1 MRLRK
6 KKLPAALWAVLV
18 LALSATLVL
27 AAYYGKGNFKDVFV
41 NRKHSFSSD
50 VLSSI
55 SGFEEADK
63 NVVRPQG
70 MAAKSISFYN
80 YDRSTGEY
88 NDFDVTFSV
97 YAWLEDKGDTGRTY
111 DITYGTTADEKVSV
125 SGTAPD
131 EPIFRAT
138 LKGKKASELAITVWF
153 NADANDDLTTFPNLL
168 MVAVPDTPRYM
179 ASRMLGAC
187 IVPSR
192 SEGFHVDCG
201 FEKTDGKVDIEDY
214 AAFIYGISMV
224 GEPPENGVLRV
235 LWRSNRLTL
244 MEHNNFTAQD
254 VQNPTDEFDK
264 YIDIPQETDYYG
276 RLSFMRVQG
285 IEDENNP
292 WKIANPAYT
301 WMDLESFVKWQQLP

>member
-50 VLSSI
+50 VLSSV

-63 NVVRPQG
+63 NVVRPHG

-97 YAWLEDKGDTGRTY
+97 YAWLDKGDTGRAYT
-111 DITYGTTADEKVSV
+111 ISYGTTTGKTVNSTTHD
-125 SGTAPD
+125 T
-131 EPIFRAT
+131 PIFTAT

-153 NADANDDLTTFPNLL
+153 NANANEDLTTFPKLL

-201 FEKTDGKVDIEDY
+201 FEKTEGNVNIEDY

-224 GEPPENGVLRV
+224 GEPPKNGGLRV
-235 LWRSNRLTL
+235 LWRSDRLTL
-244 MEHNNFTAQD
+244 MEHNNFKAQD
-254 VQNPTDEFDK
+254 VKNPTDGFDK
-264 YIDIPQETDYYG
+264 YIDIPQETDYYV

-285 IEDENNP
+285 IEDEKNNP
-292 WKIANPAYT
+292 WKNNSYNWT
-301 WMDLESFVKWQQLP
+301 DLERFVKWQQLS

>member
-50 VLSSI
+50 VLSSV
-55 SGFEEADK
+55 SRFEDADK
-63 NVVRPQG
+63 NVVRPHG

-97 YAWLEDKGDTGRTY
+97 YAWLDKGDTGRAYT
-111 DITYGTTADEKVSV
+111 ISYGTTTGKTVNSTTHD
-125 SGTAPD
+125 T
-131 EPIFRAT
+131 PIFTAT
-138 LKGKKASELAITVWF
+138 LKGKKASELAITVQF
-153 NADANDDLTTFPNLL
+153 NANANEDLTTFPKLL

-235 LWRSNRLTL
+235 LWRSDRLTL
-244 MEHNNFTAQD
+244 MEHNNFTAQN
-254 VQNPTDEFDK
+254 VENPTDGFDK
-264 YIDIPQETDYYG
+264 YIYIPQETDYYG

-292 WKIANPAYT
+292 WKKNSFT
-301 WMDLESFVKWQQLP
+301 WSDLESFVKWQQLP

>member
-50 VLSSI
+50 VLSSV
-55 SGFEEADK
+55 SRFEEADK

-97 YAWLEDKGDTGRTY
+97 YAWLDKGDTGRAYT
-111 DITYGTTADEKVSV
+111 ISYGSTTGETVDS
-125 SGTAPD
+125 TAHD
-131 EPIFRAT
+131 KAVFTAT

-235 LWRSNRLTL
+235 LWQSDRLTL
-244 MEHNNFTAQD
+244 MEHNNFKAQD
-254 VQNPTDEFDK
+254 VENPQDGFDK

-285 IEDENNP
+285 IADEKNP
-292 WKIANPAYT
+292 WKKNSFT
-301 WMDLESFVKWQQLP
+301 WSNLESFVKWQQLS

>member
-50 VLSSI
+50 VLSSV
-55 SGFEEADK
+55 SRFEEAEK

-97 YAWLEDKGDTGRTY
+97 YAWLDRDDTGRAYT
-111 DITYGTTADEKVSV
+111 ISYGTTTGKTVNS
-125 SGTAPD
+125 TAHD
-131 EPIFRAT
+131 KAVFTAT
-138 LKGKKASELAITVWF
+138 LKGKKASEQAITVWF

-201 FEKTDGKVDIEDY
+201 FEKTEGKVDIEDH

-235 LWRSNRLTL
+235 LWRSDRLTL
-244 MEHNNFTAQD
+244 MEHNNFKAQD
-254 VQNPTDEFDK
+254 VKNPTDEFDK

-285 IEDENNP
+285 IADEDNP
-292 WKIANPAYT
+292 WKKNSFT
-301 WMDLESFVKWQQLP
+301 WSNLESFVKWQQLS

>member
-50 VLSSI
+50 VLSSV
-55 SGFEEADK
+55 SRFEEADK

-97 YAWLEDKGDTGRTY
+97 YAWLDKGDTGRAYT
-111 DITYGTTADEKVSV
+111 ISYGTTTGKTVNSTTHD
-125 SGTAPD
+125 T
-131 EPIFRAT
+131 PIFTAT
-138 LKGKKASELAITVWF
+138 LKGKKASELAITVQF
-153 NADANDDLTTFPNLL
+153 NANANEDLTTFPKLL

-224 GEPPENGVLRV
+224 GEPPEDGFLRV
-235 LWRSNRLTL
+235 LWRSDRLTL
-244 MEHNNFTAQD
+244 MGHNNCKAQD
-254 VQNPTDEFDK
+254 VKNSTDGFDK
-264 YIDIPQETDYYG
+264 YIDIPQETDYYD

-285 IEDENNP
+285 IEDEDNP
-292 WKIANPAYT
+292 WKNNSYNWT
-301 WMDLESFVKWQQLP
+301 DLESFVKWQQLS

>member
-50 VLSSI
+50 VLSSV

-63 NVVRPQG
+63 NMVRPHG

-97 YAWLEDKGDTGRTY
+97 YAWLDKDDTGRAYT
-111 DITYGTTADEKVSV
+111 ISYGTTTGKTVNSTTHD
-125 SGTAPD
+125 TPL
-131 EPIFRAT
+131 FTAT
-138 LKGKKASELAITVWF
+138 LKGKKASELAITVQF
-153 NADANDDLTTFPNLL
+153 NARQTDDLTTFPNLL

-201 FEKTDGKVDIEDY
+201 FEKTEGNVDIEDY

-224 GEPPENGVLRV
+224 GEPPENRVLRV
-235 LWRSNRLTL
+235 LWRSDRLTL
-244 MEHNNFTAQD
+244 MEHNDFKAQN
-254 VQNPTDEFDK
+254 VENPQDEFDK
-264 YIDIPQETDYYG
+264 YINIPQETDYYG

-285 IEDENNP
+285 IEDEKNNP
-292 WKIANPAYT
+292 WKNNSYNWT
-301 WMDLESFVKWQQLP
+301 NLESFVKWQQLS

>member
-41 NRKHSFSSD
+41 NRKHNFSSD
-50 VLSSI
+50 VLSRI
-55 SGFEEADK
+55 SQFEDAEN
-63 NVVRPQG
+63 NVVRPLG
-70 MAAKSISFYN
+70 TAAKSISFYN

-97 YAWLEDKGDTGRTY
+97 YAWLDKGDTGRAYTIY
-111 DITYGTTADEKVSV
+111 YGTTTDKKVTVNS
-125 SGTAPD
+125 TAQDTPV
-131 EPIFRAT
+131 FTAT
-138 LKGKKASELAITVWF
+138 LKGKKASELAITVQF
-153 NADANDDLTTFPNLL
+153 NASQTDDLTTFPKLL

-201 FEKTDGKVDIEDY
+201 FEKTEGKVDIEDY

-235 LWRSNRLTL
+235 LWRSDRLTL
-244 MEHNNFTAQD
+244 MEHNDFKAQN
-254 VQNPTDEFDK
+254 VENPTDGFDK
-264 YIDIPQETDYYG
+264 YINIPQETDYYG

-285 IEDENNP
+285 IADEKNP
-292 WKIANPAYT
+292 WATANPAYT
-301 WMDLESFVKWQQLP
+301 WSDLESFVKWQQLP

>member
-50 VLSSI
+50 VLSSV
-55 SGFEEADK
+55 SRFEEADK

-97 YAWLEDKGDTGRTY
+97 YAWLDRSDTGRAYT
-111 DITYGTTADEKVSV
+111 ISYGTTTGKTVNS
-125 SGTAPD
+125 TAHD
-131 EPIFRAT
+131 TPIFTAT
-138 LKGKKASELAITVWF
+138 LKGKKASELAITVQF
-153 NADANDDLTTFPNLL
+153 NARQTDDLTTFPKLL

-201 FEKTDGKVDIEDY
+201 FEKTEGNVAIEDY

-224 GEPPENGVLRV
+224 GEPPKNGVLRV
-235 LWRSNRLTL
+235 LWQSDRLTL
-244 MEHNNFTAQD
+244 MEHNDFKAQN
-254 VQNPTDEFDK
+254 VKNPTDEFDK

-285 IEDENNP
+285 IEDEKNNP
-292 WKIANPAYT
+292 WKNNSYNWT
-301 WMDLESFVKWQQLP
+301 NLESFVKWQQLP

>member
-1 MRLRK
+1 
-6 KKLPAALWAVLV
+6 
-18 LALSATLVL
+18 
-27 AAYYGKGNFKDVFV
+27 
-41 NRKHSFSSD
+41 
-50 VLSSI
+50 
-55 SGFEEADK
+55 
-63 NVVRPQG
+63 

-97 YAWLEDKGDTGRTY
+97 YAWLDRSDTGRAYT
-111 DITYGTTADEKVSV
+111 ISYGTTTSETVTVDS
-125 SGTAPD
+125 TAHD
-131 EPIFRAT
+131 KAVFTAT
-138 LKGKKASELAITVWF
+138 LNGKKASELAITVQF
-153 NADANDDLTTFPNLL
+153 NANANEDLITFPKLL

-235 LWRSNRLTL
+235 LWRSDRLTL
-244 MEHNNFTAQD
+244 MEHNNFTAQN
-254 VQNPTDEFDK
+254 VENPTDGFDK

-285 IEDENNP
+285 IADEDNP
-292 WKIANPAYT
+292 WKNNSYNWT
-301 WMDLESFVKWQQLP
+301 DLESFVKWQQLP

>member
-55 SGFEEADK
+55 SGFKEADK
-63 NVVRPQG
+63 NVVRPKG

-97 YAWLEDKGDTGRTY
+97 YAWLEDKGDTGRAYT
-111 DITYGTTADEKVSV
+111 ISYGTTAGETVTVNSKDHDTPVF
-125 SGTAPD
+125 T
-131 EPIFRAT
+131 AT
-138 LKGKKASELAITVWF
+138 LKGRKASELAITVYF
-153 NADANDDLTTFPNLL
+153 NAKSDDDLSTFPNLL

-235 LWRSNRLTL
+235 LWQSDRLTL
-244 MEHNNFTAQD
+244 MEHNNFTVRD
-254 VQNPTDEFDK
+254 VENSTDGFNK

-285 IEDENNP
+285 IADENNP
-292 WKIANPAYT
+292 WKNNSYNWT
-301 WMDLESFVKWQQLP
+301 DLESFVKWQQLS

>member
-50 VLSSI
+50 VLSSV

-97 YAWLEDKGDTGRTY
+97 YAWLDKDDTGRAYT
-111 DITYGTTADEKVSV
+111 ISYGTTTGKTVNSTTHDTPVF
-125 SGTAPD
+125 T
-131 EPIFRAT
+131 AT
-138 LKGKKASELAITVWF
+138 LKGKKASELAITVQF
-153 NADANDDLTTFPNLL
+153 NANANEDLTTFPKLL

-201 FEKTDGKVDIEDY
+201 FEKTEGNVDIEDY

-224 GEPPENGVLRV
+224 GEPPKNGVLRV
-235 LWRSNRLTL
+235 LWRSDRLTL
-244 MEHNNFTAQD
+244 MEHNDFKAQN
-254 VQNPTDEFDK
+254 VENSTDGFDK
-264 YIDIPQETDYYG
+264 YIYIPQETDYYG

-285 IEDENNP
+285 IEDEDNP
-292 WKIANPAYT
+292 WKNNSYNWT
-301 WMDLESFVKWQQLP
+301 NLESFVKWQQLS

>member
-18 LALSATLVL
+18 LVLSATLVL

-50 VLSSI
+50 VLSSV
-55 SGFEEADK
+55 SGFGEADK
-63 NVVRPQG
+63 NVVRPKG

-97 YAWLEDKGDTGRTY
+97 YAWLDKGDTGRTY
-111 DITYGTTADEKVSV
+111 EITYGTTADKKVSV

-138 LKGKKASELAITVWF
+138 LKGRKASELAITVYF
-153 NADANDDLTTFPNLL
+153 NAKSDDDLSTFPNLL

-235 LWRSNRLTL
+235 LWQSDRLTL
-244 MEHNNFTAQD
+244 MEHNNFTVRD
-254 VQNPTDEFDK
+254 VENSTDGFNK

-285 IEDENNP
+285 IADENNP
-292 WKIANPAYT
+292 WKNNSYNWT
-301 WMDLESFVKWQQLP
+301 DLESFVKWQQLS

>member
-6 KKLPAALWAVLV
+6 KQLPAALWAVLV

-50 VLSSI
+50 VLSSV
-55 SGFEEADK
+55 SRFEEADK
-63 NVVRPQG
+63 NVVRPHG

-97 YAWLEDKGDTGRTY
+97 YAWLDKDDTGRAYT
-111 DITYGTTADEKVSV
+111 ISYGTTTGKTVNSTTHD
-125 SGTAPD
+125 T
-131 EPIFRAT
+131 PIFTAT
-138 LKGKKASELAITVWF
+138 LKGKKASELAITVQF
-153 NADANDDLTTFPNLL
+153 NARQTDDLTTFPNLL

-201 FEKTDGKVDIEDY
+201 FEKTEGNVDIEDY

-224 GEPPENGVLRV
+224 GEPPENSVLRV
-235 LWRSNRLTL
+235 LWRSDRLTL
-244 MEHNNFTAQD
+244 MEHNDFKAQD
-254 VQNPTDEFDK
+254 VKNPTDGFDK
-264 YIDIPQETDYYG
+264 YINIPQETDYYV

-285 IEDENNP
+285 IEDEKNNP
-292 WKIANPAYT
+292 WKNNNYNWT
-301 WMDLESFVKWQQLP
+301 NLESFVKWQQLP

>member
-6 KKLPAALWAVLV
+6 KQFPAALWAVLV

-50 VLSSI
+50 VLSSV

-97 YAWLEDKGDTGRTY
+97 YAWLDKGDTGRAYT
-111 DITYGTTADEKVSV
+111 ISYGTTTGETVTVNS
-125 SGTAPD
+125 TAHDTPV
-131 EPIFRAT
+131 FTAT

-153 NADANDDLTTFPNLL
+153 NASQNDDLTTFPNLL

-201 FEKTDGKVDIEDY
+201 FEKTEGNVDIEDY

-224 GEPPENGVLRV
+224 GEPPEDGVLRV
-235 LWRSNRLTL
+235 LWRSDRLTL

-254 VQNPTDEFDK
+254 VENSTDGFDK

-285 IEDENNP
+285 IADEDNP
-292 WKIANPAYT
+292 WATANPPYT
-301 WMDLESFVKWQQLP
+301 WSDLESFVKWQQLP

>member
-50 VLSSI
+50 VLSSV

-63 NVVRPQG
+63 NVVRPHG

-97 YAWLEDKGDTGRTY
+97 YAWLYKGDTGRAYT
-111 DITYGTTADEKVSV
+111 ISYGTTMDKTVTVNS
-125 SGTAPD
+125 TTHD
-131 EPIFRAT
+131 TPIFTAT

-153 NADANDDLTTFPNLL
+153 NADANDDLTTFPKLL

-179 ASRMLGAC
+179 AGRMLGAC

-224 GEPPENGVLRV
+224 GEPPENGFLRV
-235 LWRSNRLTL
+235 LWQSDRLTL
-244 MEHNNFTAQD
+244 MEHNNFKARDVENPQD
-254 VQNPTDEFDK
+254 GFNK

-285 IEDENNP
+285 IADEDNP
-292 WKIANPAYT
+292 WKNNSYNWT
-301 WMDLESFVKWQQLP
+301 DLEGFVKWQQLP

>member
-55 SGFEEADK
+55 SGFKEAEK

-97 YAWLEDKGDTGRTY
+97 YAWLDKGDTGRAYT
-111 DITYGTTADEKVSV
+111 ISYGSTTGETVDS
-125 SGTAPD
+125 TAHD
-131 EPIFRAT
+131 KAVFTAT

-201 FEKTDGKVDIEDY
+201 FEKTEGKVDIEDY

-235 LWRSNRLTL
+235 LWQSDRLTL
-244 MEHNNFTAQD
+244 MEHNNFKAQD
-254 VQNPTDEFDK
+254 VENPQDGFDK

-285 IEDENNP
+285 IADEKNP
-292 WKIANPAYT
+292 WKKNSFT
-301 WMDLESFVKWQQLP
+301 WSNLESFVKWQQLS

>member
-1 MRLRK
+1 M
-6 KKLPAALWAVLV
+6 

-50 VLSSI
+50 VLSSV
-55 SGFEEADK
+55 SRFEEADK
-63 NVVRPQG
+63 NMVRPHG

-97 YAWLEDKGDTGRTY
+97 YAWLDKDDTGRAYT
-111 DITYGTTADEKVSV
+111 ISYGTTTGKTVNSTTHD
-125 SGTAPD
+125 TPL
-131 EPIFRAT
+131 FTAT
-138 LKGKKASELAITVWF
+138 LKGKKASELAITVQF
-153 NADANDDLTTFPNLL
+153 NARQTDDLTTFPNLL

-187 IVPSR
+187 IVLSR

-201 FEKTDGKVDIEDY
+201 FEKTEGNVNIEDY

-224 GEPPENGVLRV
+224 GEPPENGVLQV
-235 LWRSNRLTL
+235 LWRSDRLTL
-244 MEHNNFTAQD
+244 MEHNNFKAQD
-254 VQNPTDEFDK
+254 VENPTDGFDK
-264 YIDIPQETDYYG
+264 YIDIPQETDYYV

-285 IEDENNP
+285 IEDEKNNP
-292 WKIANPAYT
+292 WKNNSYNWT
-301 WMDLESFVKWQQLP
+301 DLESFVKWQQLS

>member
-50 VLSSI
+50 VLSSV
-55 SGFEEADK
+55 SRFEDADK
-63 NVVRPQG
+63 NVVRPHG

-97 YAWLEDKGDTGRTY
+97 YAWLDKGDTGRAYT
-111 DITYGTTADEKVSV
+111 ISYGTTTGKTVNSTTHD
-125 SGTAPD
+125 T
-131 EPIFRAT
+131 PIFTAT
-138 LKGKKASELAITVWF
+138 LKGKKASELAITVQF
-153 NADANDDLTTFPNLL
+153 NANANEDLTTFPKLL

-201 FEKTDGKVDIEDY
+201 FEKTEGNVNIEDY
-214 AAFIYGISMV
+214 AAFIYGISML
-224 GEPPENGVLRV
+224 GEPPKNGVLRV
-235 LWRSNRLTL
+235 LWQSDRLTL
-244 MEHNNFTAQD
+244 MEHNDFKAQD
-254 VQNPTDEFDK
+254 VKNPTDGFDK
-264 YIDIPQETDYYG
+264 YIDIPQETDYYV

-285 IEDENNP
+285 IEDEKNNP
-292 WKIANPAYT
+292 WKNNSYNWT
-301 WMDLESFVKWQQLP
+301 DLESFVKWQQLS

>member
-18 LALSATLVL
+18 LVLSATLVL

-50 VLSSI
+50 VLSSV
-55 SGFEEADK
+55 SRYEEADK
-63 NVVRPQG
+63 NVVRPHG

-97 YAWLEDKGDTGRTY
+97 YAWLDKDDTGRAYT
-111 DITYGTTADEKVSV
+111 ISYGTTTGKTVNSTTHD
-125 SGTAPD
+125 T
-131 EPIFRAT
+131 PIFTAT
-138 LKGKKASELAITVWF
+138 LKGKKASELAITVQF
-153 NADANDDLTTFPNLL
+153 NARQTDDLTTFPNLL

-201 FEKTDGKVDIEDY
+201 FEKTEGNVDIEDY

-224 GEPPENGVLRV
+224 GEPPENSVLRV
-235 LWRSNRLTL
+235 LWRSDRLTL
-244 MEHNNFTAQD
+244 MEHNDFKAQD
-254 VQNPTDEFDK
+254 VKNPTDGFDK
-264 YIDIPQETDYYG
+264 YINIPQETDYYV

-285 IEDENNP
+285 IEDEKNNP
-292 WKIANPAYT
+292 WKNNNYNWT
-301 WMDLESFVKWQQLP
+301 NLESFVKWQQLP

>member
-55 SGFEEADK
+55 SGFKEADK
-63 NVVRPQG
+63 NVVRPKG

-97 YAWLEDKGDTGRTY
+97 YAWLDKGDTGRTY
-111 DITYGTTADEKVSV
+111 DITYGTATGETVTVNSTAHD
-125 SGTAPD
+125 T
-131 EPIFRAT
+131 PIFTAT

-153 NADANDDLTTFPNLL
+153 NAKADDDLTTFPNLL

-201 FEKTDGKVDIEDY
+201 FEKTDGKVIKIPCPSVFCFSSAYD
-214 AAFIYGISMV
+214 F
-224 GEPPENGVLRV
+224 
-235 LWRSNRLTL
+235 RS
-244 MEHNNFTAQD
+244 EGHQ
-254 VQNPTDEFDK
+254 
-264 YIDIPQETDYYG
+264 
-276 RLSFMRVQG
+276 
-285 IEDENNP
+285 
-292 WKIANPAYT
+292 
-301 WMDLESFVKWQQLP
+301 

>member
-50 VLSSI
+50 VLSSV
-55 SGFEEADK
+55 SRFEEADK

-97 YAWLEDKGDTGRTY
+97 YAWLDKGDTGRAYT
-111 DITYGTTADEKVSV
+111 ISYGTTTGKTVNSTTHD
-125 SGTAPD
+125 T
-131 EPIFRAT
+131 PIFTAT
-138 LKGKKASELAITVWF
+138 LKGKKASELAITVQF
-153 NADANDDLTTFPNLL
+153 NANANEDLTTFPKLL

-179 ASRMLGAC
+179 ASRMVGAC

-224 GEPPENGVLRV
+224 GEPPEDGFLRV
-235 LWRSNRLTL
+235 LWRSDRLTL
-244 MEHNNFTAQD
+244 MGHNNFKAQD
-254 VQNPTDEFDK
+254 VKNSTDGFDK
-264 YIDIPQETDYYG
+264 YIDIPQETDYYD

-285 IEDENNP
+285 IEDEDNP
-292 WKIANPAYT
+292 WKNNSYNWT
-301 WMDLESFVKWQQLP
+301 DLESFVKWQQLS

>member
-50 VLSSI
+50 VLSSV
-55 SGFEEADK
+55 SRFEEADK
-63 NVVRPQG
+63 NVVRPHS

-97 YAWLEDKGDTGRTY
+97 YAWLDKGDTGRAYT
-111 DITYGTTADEKVSV
+111 ISYGTTTGKTVNS
-125 SGTAPD
+125 TAHD
-131 EPIFRAT
+131 TPIFTAT
-138 LKGKKASELAITVWF
+138 LKGKKASELAITVQF
-153 NADANDDLTTFPNLL
+153 NANANEDLTTFPKLL

-201 FEKTDGKVDIEDY
+201 FEKTEGNVDIEDY

-235 LWRSNRLTL
+235 LWRSDRLTL
-244 MEHNNFTAQD
+244 MGHNDFKAQN
-254 VQNPTDEFDK
+254 VENPTDGFDK
-264 YIDIPQETDYYG
+264 YIYIPQETDYYG

-285 IEDENNP
+285 IEDEKNNP
-292 WKIANPAYT
+292 WKNNSYNWT
-301 WMDLESFVKWQQLP
+301 DLESFVKWQQLS

>member
-50 VLSSI
+50 VLSSV
-55 SGFEEADK
+55 SRFEEADK
-63 NVVRPQG
+63 NVVRPHG

-88 NDFDVTFSV
+88 NDFDVNFSV
-97 YAWLEDKGDTGRTY
+97 YAWLDKGDTGRAYT
-111 DITYGTTADEKVSV
+111 ISYGTTTGKTVNSTTHD
-125 SGTAPD
+125 T
-131 EPIFRAT
+131 PIFTAT
-138 LKGKKASELAITVWF
+138 LKGKKASELAITVQF
-153 NADANDDLTTFPNLL
+153 NANANEDLTTFPKLL

-192 SEGFHVDCG
+192 AEGFHVDCG
-201 FEKTDGKVDIEDY
+201 FEKTEGNVHIEDY

-235 LWRSNRLTL
+235 LWRSDRLTL
-244 MEHNNFTAQD
+244 MEHNDFKAQN
-254 VQNPTDEFDK
+254 VENPTDGFDK
-264 YIDIPQETDYYG
+264 YIVIPQETDYYG

-292 WKIANPAYT
+292 WKKNSFT
-301 WMDLESFVKWQQLP
+301 WSDLESFVKWQQRP

>member
-50 VLSSI
+50 VLSSV
-55 SGFEEADK
+55 SRFEEADK
-63 NVVRPQG
+63 NVVRPHG

-97 YAWLEDKGDTGRTY
+97 YAWLDRSDTGRAYT
-111 DITYGTTADEKVSV
+111 ISYGTTTGKTVNSTTHD
-125 SGTAPD
+125 T
-131 EPIFRAT
+131 PIFTAT
-138 LKGKKASELAITVWF
+138 LKGKKASELAITVQF
-153 NADANDDLTTFPNLL
+153 NANANEDLTTFPKLL

-201 FEKTDGKVDIEDY
+201 FEKTEGNVNIEDY

-235 LWRSNRLTL
+235 LWQSDRLTL
-244 MEHNNFTAQD
+244 MEHNDFKAQN
-254 VQNPTDEFDK
+254 VENPTDGFDK
-264 YIDIPQETDYYG
+264 YINIPQETDYYG
-276 RLSFMRVQG
+276 WLSFMRVQG

-292 WKIANPAYT
+292 WKKNSFT
-301 WMDLESFVKWQQLP
+301 WSDLESFVKWQQRP

>member
-50 VLSSI
+50 VLSSV
-55 SGFEEADK
+55 SRFEEADK

-97 YAWLEDKGDTGRTY
+97 YAWLDKDDTGRAY
-111 DITYGTTADEKVSV
+111 NISYGTTTSETVN
-125 SGTAPD
+125 GTTHD
-131 EPIFRAT
+131 TPIFTAT
-138 LKGKKASELAITVWF
+138 LKGKKASELAITVQF
-153 NADANDDLTTFPNLL
+153 NANANEDLTTFPKLL

-201 FEKTDGKVDIEDY
+201 FEKTEGNVNIEDY

-224 GEPPENGVLRV
+224 GEPPKNGVLQV
-235 LWRSNRLTL
+235 LWQSDRLTL
-244 MEHNNFTAQD
+244 MEHNDFKAQD
-254 VQNPTDEFDK
+254 VENPTDGFDK
-264 YIDIPQETDYYG
+264 YIDIPQETDYYV

-285 IEDENNP
+285 IEDEKNNP
-292 WKIANPAYT
+292 WKNNSYNWT
-301 WMDLESFVKWQQLP
+301 NLEGFVKWQQLP

>member
-50 VLSSI
+50 VLSSV
-55 SGFEEADK
+55 SRFEEADK
-63 NVVRPQG
+63 NVVRPHG

-97 YAWLEDKGDTGRTY
+97 YAWLDKGDTGRAYT
-111 DITYGTTADEKVSV
+111 ISYGTTTGKTVN
-125 SGTAPD
+125 GTTHD
-131 EPIFRAT
+131 TPIFTAT
-138 LKGKKASELAITVWF
+138 LKGKKASELAITVQF
-153 NADANDDLTTFPNLL
+153 NANQNDDLTTFPNLL

-201 FEKTDGKVDIEDY
+201 FEKTEGNVDIEDY

-235 LWRSNRLTL
+235 LWRSDRLTL
-244 MEHNNFTAQD
+244 MEHNNFTAQN
-254 VQNPTDEFDK
+254 VENPTDGFDK
-264 YIDIPQETDYYG
+264 YIYIPQETDYYG

-285 IEDENNP
+285 IADENNP
-292 WKIANPAYT
+292 WKNNSYNWT
-301 WMDLESFVKWQQLP
+301 DLESLVKWQQLP

>member
-50 VLSSI
+50 VLSSV
-55 SGFEEADK
+55 SGFGEADK
-63 NVVRPQG
+63 NVVRPKG

-97 YAWLEDKGDTGRTY
+97 YAWLDKGDTGRTY
-111 DITYGTTADEKVSV
+111 EITYGTTADKKVSV

-138 LKGKKASELAITVWF
+138 LKGRKASELAITVYF
-153 NADANDDLTTFPNLL
+153 NAKSDDDLTTFPNLL

-235 LWRSNRLTL
+235 LWQSDRLTL
-244 MEHNNFTAQD
+244 MEHNNFTVRD
-254 VQNPTDEFDK
+254 VENSTDGFNK

-285 IEDENNP
+285 IADENNP
-292 WKIANPAYT
+292 WKNNSYNWT
-301 WMDLESFVKWQQLP
+301 DLESFVKWQQLS

>member
-50 VLSSI
+50 VLSSV

-63 NVVRPQG
+63 NVVRPKG

-97 YAWLEDKGDTGRTY
+97 YAWLDKGDTGRAYT
-111 DITYGTTADEKVSV
+111 ISYGTATGETVTVNSKDHDTPVF
-125 SGTAPD
+125 T
-131 EPIFRAT
+131 AT
-138 LKGKKASELAITVWF
+138 LKGRKASELAITVYF
-153 NADANDDLTTFPNLL
+153 NAKSDDDLSTFPNLL

-224 GEPPENGVLRV
+224 ERYKDTKPYKPYLIFALMDIYQDATNERYWKANCKKLTTRNRV
-235 LWRSNRLTL
+235 IRTVNFYGIPRL
-244 MEHNNFTAQD
+244 
-254 VQNPTDEFDK
+254 
-264 YIDIPQETDYYG
+264 
-276 RLSFMRVQG
+276 
-285 IEDENNP
+285 
-292 WKIANPAYT
+292 
-301 WMDLESFVKWQQLP
+301 

>member
-18 LALSATLVL
+18 LVLSATLVL

-50 VLSSI
+50 VLSSV
-55 SGFEEADK
+55 SRFEEAEK

-97 YAWLEDKGDTGRTY
+97 YAWLDKGDTGRTY
-111 DITYGTTADEKVSV
+111 EITYGTTADKKVSV

-138 LKGKKASELAITVWF
+138 LKGRKASELAITVYF
-153 NADANDDLTTFPNLL
+153 NAKSDDDLSTFPNLL

-235 LWRSNRLTL
+235 LWQSDRLTL
-244 MEHNNFTAQD
+244 MEHNNFTVRD
-254 VQNPTDEFDK
+254 VENSTDGFNK

-285 IEDENNP
+285 IADENNP
-292 WKIANPAYT
+292 WKNNSYNWT
-301 WMDLESFVKWQQLP
+301 DLESFVK

>member
-50 VLSSI
+50 VLSSV
-55 SGFEEADK
+55 SRFEEADK

-97 YAWLEDKGDTGRTY
+97 YAWLDKGDTGRAYT
-111 DITYGTTADEKVSV
+111 ISYGTTTGKTVNSTTHDTPVF
-125 SGTAPD
+125 T
-131 EPIFRAT
+131 AT
-138 LKGKKASELAITVWF
+138 LKGKKASELAITVQF
-153 NADANDDLTTFPNLL
+153 NANANEDLTTFPKLL

-201 FEKTDGKVDIEDY
+201 FEKTEGNVDIEDY

-224 GEPPENGVLRV
+224 GEPPKNGVLRV
-235 LWRSNRLTL
+235 LWRSDRLTL
-244 MEHNNFTAQD
+244 MEHNDFKAQN
-254 VQNPTDEFDK
+254 VENSTDGFDK
-264 YIDIPQETDYYG
+264 YIYIPQETDYYG

-285 IEDENNP
+285 IEDEDNP
-292 WKIANPAYT
+292 WKNNSYNWT
-301 WMDLESFVKWQQLP
+301 NLESFVKWQQLS

>member
-50 VLSSI
+50 VLSSV
-55 SGFEEADK
+55 SRFEDADK
-63 NVVRPQG
+63 NVVRPHG

-97 YAWLEDKGDTGRTY
+97 YAWLDKDDTGRAYT
-111 DITYGTTADEKVSV
+111 ISYGTTTGKTVNSTTHD
-125 SGTAPD
+125 T
-131 EPIFRAT
+131 PIFTAT
-138 LKGKKASELAITVWF
+138 LKGKKASELAITVQF
-153 NADANDDLTTFPNLL
+153 NANANEDLTTFPKLL

-201 FEKTDGKVDIEDY
+201 FEKTEGNVDIEDY

-235 LWRSNRLTL
+235 LWRSDRLTL
-244 MEHNNFTAQD
+244 MEHNNFTAQN
-254 VQNPTDEFDK
+254 VENPTDGFDK
-264 YIDIPQETDYYG
+264 YIYISQETDYYV

-285 IEDENNP
+285 IEDEKNNP
-292 WKIANPAYT
+292 WKNNSYNWT
-301 WMDLESFVKWQQLP
+301 DLESFVKWQQL